1 MRNKYKFDPEQEVQS
16 CAFIH
21 ACALPK
27 SKEVCV
33 FPSFK
38 ACPEYQ
44 TRMMKLKTSSTIN
57 P

>member
-27 SKEVCV
+27 SKEVCI